1 MSVSFTEKLLLVFVA
16 LNLTIIILLYRF
28 TTTDTPIIL
37 IIQLMIPLIIWQ
49 LILGMSFF
57 PDDFV
62 AQFLDDFYGNDD
74 AAGDQAFNQP
84 SPSNIDN
91 SIIHSHGD
99 ISITNAYIRHSY

>member
-1 MSVSFTEKLLLVFVA
+1 MVIGIFKHE
-16 LNLTIIILLYRF
+16 IILVKVFKRF
-28 TTTDTPIIL
+28 TTTDAPIIL

-49 LILGMSFF
+49 IILGMSFF

-84 SPSNIDN
+84 PPNVND

-99 ISITNAYIRHSY
+99 ISITNAYIRHS